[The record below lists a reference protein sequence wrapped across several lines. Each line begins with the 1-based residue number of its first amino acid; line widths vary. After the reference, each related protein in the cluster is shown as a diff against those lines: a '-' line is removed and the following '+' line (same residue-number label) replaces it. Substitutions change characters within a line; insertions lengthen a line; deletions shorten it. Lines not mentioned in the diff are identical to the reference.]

1 MKLRKR
7 DYRLNLNKPRNRLKY
22 RIPTL
27 LIVGCG
33 DVGLRLVR
41 WLREKHPAS
50 RLKIVATARNPNKQA
65 AIRLAGAMPY
75 LLDLDATKA
84 PPQTR
89 RKSLKGFAHW
99 MINLSPPPNDS
110 PGTDKRS
117 LRLTTELA
125 QHPSNELEQRW
136 VYISTSGIYGD
147 CQGQWVEES
156 RPARPKNI
164 RAVRRVAGEGHHRA
178 KGACI
183 LRAPGIYGHDRLP
196 IDRLK
201 AGTPALTHNDDIY
214 TNHIHALDLAI
225 LSWLALFRGHR
236 TRVFNAS
243 DDSQMKMADYFD
255 QVADAFGLPRPNRVS
270 RDEIALRVS
279 PMMLSFM
286 VESRRLINARI
297 KKELRAQLR
306 YPTVAHTL
314 ATAGDLPLS
323 TQ

>member
-7 DYRLNLNKPRNRLKY
+7 DYRLNLNRPLNSAKHC
-22 RIPTL
+22 IPTL

-33 DVGLRLVR
+33 DVGLRLVK
-41 WLREKHPAS
+41 WLRAMHPAS
-50 RLKIVATARNPNKQA
+50 RLRIVATYRNPGNRA
-65 AIRLAGAMPY
+65 AIHLAGATPFF
-75 LLDLDATKA
+75 LDLDTNKIMPLNA
-84 PPQTR
+84 
-89 RKSLKGFAHW
+89 RKTLKGLADW

-125 QHPSNELEQRW
+125 QHQGNRIGQRW
-136 VYISTSGIYGD
+136 VYISTSGVYGD

-156 RPARPKNI
+156 RPPKPKNI
-164 RAVRRVAGEGHHRA
+164 RAVRRVAGEAHHRA
-178 KGACI
+178 KGACV

-201 AGTPALTHNDDIY
+201 AGTPALTRDDDIF

-225 LSWLALFRGHR
+225 LSWLALFRGRR

-255 QVADAFGLPRPNRVS
+255 QVADAFELARPERVS
-270 RDEIALRVS
+270 RDDIAKLVS

-286 VESRRLINARI
+286 VESRRLQNERI
-297 KKELRAQLR
+297 KKELRAKLR

-314 ATAGDLPLS
+314 ASAVNRLES
-323 TQ
+323 RQ